1 MSAVDVVGGVYG
13 ERCAFPLWDEVY
25 GSGGRAAAGLSSHVD
40 GVRLH
45 TVLPPEE
52 KARVRTRL
60 GGLGV
65 EVAAREGEQLIGF
78 DYLHCLSDPV
88 VTPHACDIRRQ
99 APLHVK
105 AEVAVLFGM
114 MECAATVEAEVCV
127 YDPQSPTRPTGF
139 RESGSKAKRL
149 AFIANTHE
157 IARLTH
163 KSGLEAAQEVLARE
177 KAEVVVVKRG
187 MNGALVVG
195 HNGEQST
202 VAAYTTKRVFTVGSG
217 DIFAAA
223 FALAWGIEGNSPDA
237 AADYASRAAAKYVET
252 SVLPMQSPSDAAA
265 ENRGP
270 AEVNRQRVQ
279 RVYLAGP
286 FRDIGQRAMVN
297 DARQILRDLGMTV
310 FSPVHD
316 IGHGPAHRVV
326 KQDLNA
332 LQKADVVVAILNG
345 NSPGTVF
352 EVGYAAALGKPVF
365 CIAQNVSENDIKLP
379 RGTNCTI
386 HEDFVTG
393 LHEVAWRT

>member
-13 ERCAFPLWDEVY
+13 ERCSFPHWDEVY

-45 TVLPPEE
+45 TVLPPKE
-52 KARVRTRL
+52 KDAVRARL
-60 GGLGV
+60 GGFGM

-78 DYLHCLSDPV
+78 DYLHCLSDPI
-88 VTPHACDIRRQ
+88 VTPHALDIRRQ

-105 AEVAVLFGM
+105 ADVAVLFGM
-114 MECAATVEAEVCV
+114 MECAATVEADVCV

-139 RESGSKAKRL
+139 RESESKANRL
-149 AFIANTHE
+149 AFIANAHE
-157 IARLTH
+157 IALLTH
-163 KSGLEAAQEVLARE
+163 KTGPDAAREVLARE

-187 MNGALVVG
+187 IGGVLVVDR
-195 HNGEQST
+195 NGEEST
-202 VAAYTTKRVFTVGSG
+202 IPAYTTKRVFTIGSG
-217 DIFAAA
+217 DIFASA
-223 FALAWGIEGNSPDA
+223 FTLAWGIEGNPPDA
-237 AADYASRAAAKYVET
+237 AADYAARAAAKYVET
-252 SVLPMQSPSDAAA
+252 SVLPMQSPSDVAA
-265 ENRGP
+265 ETRH
-270 AEVNRQRVQ
+270 AVKVNQQ

-297 DARQILRDLGMTV
+297 DARRILRDLGMTV

-326 KQDLNA
+326 KQDLDA
-332 LQKADVVVAILNG
+332 LQNADVVVAILNG

-365 CIAQNVSENDIKLP
+365 CIAQNVSENDLKLP
-379 RGTNCTI
+379 IGTKCSI
-386 HEDFVTG
+386 HQDFVTG
-393 LHEVAWRT
+393 LHAVALRT

>member
-1 MSAVDVVGGVYG
+1 MSVVDVVGGVYG
-13 ERCAFPLWDEVY
+13 ERCAFPHWEEVY

-40 GVRLH
+40 DVRLH
-45 TVLPPEE
+45 TVLPLEE
-52 KARVRTRL
+52 KNRVRARL

-65 EVAAREGEQLIGF
+65 EVAAREGEQFIGF

-88 VTPHACDIRRQ
+88 VTPHEPDIRRQ
-99 APLHVK
+99 APLQVN

-114 MECAATVEAEVCV
+114 MECAATVEADVCV

-157 IARLTH
+157 IERLTH
-163 KSGLEAAQEVLARE
+163 KSGPEAAQEVLARE

-187 MNGALVVG
+187 MGGAVVVDQNGR
-195 HNGEQST
+195 EST
-202 VAAYTTKRVFTVGSG
+202 IAAYTTKRVFTIGSG

-223 FALAWGIEGNSPDA
+223 FALSWGIEGNPPDA
-237 AADYASRAAAKYVET
+237 AADFASRASANYVET
-252 SVLPMQSPSDAAA
+252 SVLPMQSPDDVAV
-265 ENRGP
+265 EDRCP
-270 AEVNRQRVQ
+270 VEVNRQ

-297 DARQILRDLGMTV
+297 DARRILRDLGMMV

-316 IGHGPAHRVV
+316 IGHGPAHQVV
-326 KQDLNA
+326 RQDLDA

-352 EVGYAAALGKPVF
+352 EVGYAAALGKPIF
-365 CIAQNVSENDIKLP
+365 CIAQNVSENDMKLP
-379 RGTNCTI
+379 KGTKCTI
-386 HEDFVTG
+386 HEDFVTA
-393 LHEVAWRT
+393 LHEAAWRT